1 MPTRKKLAG
10 RSRLA
15 QVAHF
20 RTGAGTM
27 GGTRK
32 VQTRRHR
39 REAHD
44 EERQTLKKPV
54 DDRRDSSDDGG

>member
-10 RSRLA
+10 RSVLA

-27 GGTRK
+27 GGSRK
-32 VQTRRHR
+32 VQTRRTR
-39 REAHD
+39 REARN
-44 EERQTLKKPV
+44 EEREALKKPV
-54 DDRRDSSDDGG
+54 DTRRDSHE